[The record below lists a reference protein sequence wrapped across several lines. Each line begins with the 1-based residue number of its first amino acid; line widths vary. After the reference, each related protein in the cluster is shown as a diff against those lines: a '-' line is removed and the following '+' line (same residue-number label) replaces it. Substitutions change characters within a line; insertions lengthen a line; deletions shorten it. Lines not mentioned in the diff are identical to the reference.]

1 MAHLHSKLLH
11 QSSSTLTI
19 CEYSRS
25 DLKQLENNRS
35 DTEALLEVLGNREAN
50 TFILGEQ
57 RSKGLNFEETGQQKQ
72 FWEKWNTENQNFD
85 FREEGTEQVT
95 LLDSLDTLSFK
106 V

>member
-1 MAHLHSKLLH
+1 MAHLQSELLH
-11 QSSSTLTI
+11 QSSRTLTI

-25 DLKQLENNRS
+25 DLKQLKNDRS

-50 TFILGEQ
+50 TFFIGEQ
-57 RSKGLNFEETGQQKQ
+57 SSKGLNFKETGQQKQ

-85 FREEGTEQVT
+85 FGEEGTEQVT
-95 LLDSLDTLSFK
+95 LWDSLDTLSFK